1 MELIRRTIQVVKHGF
16 SWSKLRE
23 NIHEIYRPLQILP
36 LLGLFLLIA
45 NFGSIRAVCLSG
57 YIWSLFGVTTF
68 IYCLF
73 FHCRGTLTILEK
85 DTMRLEKK
93 TNVGHVAAQSFYSM
107 LVKSLVD
114 PIGREAIKN
123 HFLRH
128 DIGYGLLSVSKFIFV
143 PDLASDFY
151 WPHLKLR
158 NFNLAMMNGLMHVD
172 EDEKELL
179 DMPKPVTYVYNNNGK
194 DRHCPISEAVTSIV
208 NLSKRIEE
216 GFLPPMLNLTKENR

>member
-1 MELIRRTIQVVKHGF
+1 MSVQDGEPFRTITLIDLMSECVALLSAFLTMELIRRTIQVVKHGF

-45 NFGSIRAVCLSG
+45 
-57 YIWSLFGVTTF
+57 
-68 IYCLF
+68 
-73 FHCRGTLTILEK
+73 TILEK

-179 DMPKPVTYVYNNNGK
+179 DMPKPVMNENG
-194 DRHCPISEAVTSIV
+194 
-208 NLSKRIEE
+208 
-216 GFLPPMLNLTKENR
+216 